1 MNRVVNSVKASYDE
15 LVHKV
20 SWPTQKELSN
30 STVVVLVAALIMS
43 LVLFGIDSVFEG
55 VMKFVY
61 THVHF

>member
-1 MNRVVNSVKASYDE
+1 VKESYNE

-30 STVVVLVAALIMS
+30 STVVVLIASVIMS
-43 LVLFGIDSVFEG
+43 AVLFVIDFAFEN
-55 VMKFVY
+55 VMSTIY